1 MRIAKERG
9 IDVSSLVGEEYKP
22 LKDIVNEEKK
32 QRFLETLDK
41 FESDDE
47 AVAI

>member
-9 IDVSSLVGEEYKP
+9 IDVTQLVGEEYKP

-32 QRFLETLDK
+32 QRFLDTLDK
-41 FESDDE
+41 FDSDDE
-47 AVAI
+47 TVAI